1 MSLATDN
8 NSANADRGHA
18 FSVGRQ
24 YAGQQP
30 FSHQNGPMTA
40 HHFGLLPDPTQS
52 CRNGFLIAAC
62 EPKPGFSNRTATKR
76 PLASS
81 PDTSGMMLDDR
92 VLLPF
97 LVGKYVYWSEIAV
110 RKWHERLFA
119 AQESWEMH

>member
-1 MSLATDN
+1 MFPKSHRLVHPYIVQEAAG
-8 NSANADRGHA
+8 NSEVRNQ
-18 FSVGRQ
+18 GRWIIEPQ
-24 YAGQQP
+24 L
-30 FSHQNGPMTA
+30 T
-40 HHFGLLPDPTQS
+40 TQS